1 MMLIHLRSIDGQ
13 PQITIDP
20 EGEALPCIETLPWR
34 ENSFRLTW
42 PPSGADGSGAGSG
55 REVFPG
61 DPRALHPTDTDTSST
76 SPAKSGGRIGQF
88 AAMTAT
94 FAGFL
99 VVGMIIATVCRVG
112 PSRGVDV
119 SPRSIAAHVLH
130 HDIPYA
136 IAPAPSADVAP
147 PPVEIAAPYAR
158 RPEPHVRVP
167 PPEPAR
173 VAAPPPPQLPPP
185 PNPGVL
191 FGLHS

>member
-20 EGEALPCIETLPWR
+20 EGEALPCIETLPWHGS
-34 ENSFRLTW
+34 SFRLTW
-42 PPSGADGSGAGSG
+42 SASGASGSRGGDG

-61 DPRALHPTDTDTSST
+61 DPRALHPTDTASPST
-76 SPAKSGGRIGQF
+76 PPAKPGGRIGQF

-99 VVGMIIATVCRVG
+99 VVGMIIATVFRVG

-119 SPRSIAAHVLH
+119 GPRGIAAQILRR
-130 HDIPYA
+130 DIPYA
-136 IAPAPSADVAP
+136 IAPAPAADVAP
-147 PPVEIAAPYAR
+147 PPAEIAAPYAG

-173 VAAPPPPQLPPP
+173 VAAPPPQLPPP